1 MPAAARGRP
10 KGYRVPDEVKARIGQ
25 GVSNAR
31 HASSIQTQD
40 YWRAKIKTQ
49 AILNCLGQHVQGQ
62 REMSATQV
70 QAGLGLLRKVL
81 PDLAAHEHTGEA
93 LVTLRTIIT
102 GVVRAEDLVSS
113 PTITK
118 LIEHEPSPCHS
129 SSSSSASPPIPTE
142 ERADSASLIEKE
154 GEGTPE

>member
-1 MPAAARGRP
+1 MPRP
-10 KGYRVPDEVKARIGQ
+10 KGYRVSAEVKERIGK

-40 YWRAKIKTQ
+40 YYRSKIRTGM
-49 AILNCLGQHVQGQ
+49 ILSVLGQHIEGR
-62 REMSATQV
+62 REMSATQI

-102 GVVRAEDLVSS
+102 GVVRHEDLVSS
-113 PTITK
+113 PSLPTI
-118 LIEHEPSPCHS
+118 IDHQPSDCDPSAS
-129 SSSSSASPPIPTE
+129 SSVSPPLPTE
-142 ERADSASLIEKE
+142 EQTSRADLIEKE
-154 GEGTPE
+154 GEGGGE

>member
-10 KGYRVPDEVKARIGQ
+10 KGYRVPDEVKERIGK

-62 REMSATQV
+62 RDMSATQV

-102 GVVRAEDLVSS
+102 GVVRAEDLASS
-113 PTITK
+113 PSLPKIIDH
-118 LIEHEPSPCHS
+118 LPSDCDP
-129 SSSSSASPPIPTE
+129 SSSSSASSASPTE
-142 ERADSASLIEKE
+142 EQTSRADLIEKE
-154 GEGTPE
+154 GGGTPE

>member
-1 MPAAARGRP
+1 MPEAVTKPRGRP
-10 KGYRVPDEVKARIGQ
+10 KGYRVSAEVKERIGK
-25 GVSNAR
+25 GVSHAR

-62 REMSATQV
+62 RDMSATQV

-102 GVVRAEDLVSS
+102 GVVRAEDLASS
-113 PTITK
+113 PPVTHTIDH
-118 LIEHEPSPCHS
+118 IPSDCDPS
-129 SSSSSASPPIPTE
+129 ASSSASPATQTE
-142 ERADSASLIEKE
+142 EQTSRADLIEKE
-154 GEGTPE
+154 GE